1 MMRPATKPK
10 RPGAAGRPGRAA
22 KPKGGPPADGHAA
35 DAAIRVACLPDPVKV
50 IKKAGYPTRTVQDR
64 LEECGMQYTQ
74 VKTKH
79 AIAISLHASPT
90 SLRSPRRGGTAGARG
105 APCTPDARADP
116 AL

>member
-10 RPGAAGRPGRAA
+10 RPGAAGRPSRAA
-22 KPKGGPPADGHAA
+22 KPKGGPPVDGHAA
-35 DAAIRVACLPDPVKV
+35 DASIRVACLPDPVKV

-105 APCTPDARADP
+105 APCTPDACADP